1 MSDGAERTT
10 FEQAVE
16 HHRAGRLELAEQLY
30 RDVSTADSRY
40 ADALHLSGVAALQL
54 GRHDDA
60 LHLIEQAIQARPESA
75 AYQLSLGQVHA
86 AASRPEA
93 SIAAYRQAAHLA
105 PELPD
110 VWFGLGIAL
119 QAANRQAEAVE
130 VYRKLLQIEPD
141 HVDGCH
147 NLASALELCGR
158 MDEAVAFYRKTL
170 KLDPH
175 RASTFNNLSSALFR
189 TGRFEEAIETAR
201 RALEFEP
208 DSAIACNNLGCA
220 LTGARRLPEAVD
232 MLRRAIGLRP
242 DFAEAW
248 YNLANALREQAQ
260 FTEAAAACRRAL
272 ALRPDRAETHVNLG
286 NILQAQRQFDDSI
299 ACYRRALSLKP
310 RDVEAFSNLGN
321 ALRSS
326 GRLDEAIAAFQ
337 TCVALQ
343 PDFYAAHCNL
353 GNAWKDAGQVVP
365 AIACFR
371 RDVELNPRDAISRS
385 NLAYSVY
392 YHPDYDSAAILAEV
406 RRYDGTPVDD
416 PTGGRRHANDPD
428 PRRRLRIGYVGADF
442 RDHCQSLF
450 TIPLFEHHDRERF
463 EIVCYANVARPDAL
477 TQRTRKSVDYWR
489 DTVGQSDDEVARQV
503 SGDQIDI
510 LVDLTMHMSNGRP
523 LLMAR
528 KPAPVQVAYL
538 AYPGTTGLSA
548 IDYRLTDP
556 YLDPPS
562 ETDADYVEQST
573 RLPDTFWCYDPLT
586 DRPLPNSLPLFAEGR
601 VMFGCLNNFCK
612 VTDQTLALWSKV
624 LHAVAGSR
632 LLLLAAVGTA
642 RQRVLDRLREENIE
656 PARIEFVDHR
666 PRAQYLEL
674 YHRIDVCL
682 DTLPYNGHTTSLD
695 SHWMGVPV
703 VTRVGHTVVGRAGYS
718 QLTNLGLSELVA
730 WSDGEFVSLAARL
743 AADRSRLAHL
753 RTTLRERM
761 ERSALMDAARFAR
774 NIEAAYRE
782 MWRRWC
788 VCRGSN
794 KI

>member
-1 MSDGAERTT
+1 MSEGADRTIFER
-10 FEQAVE
+10 AVE

-30 RDVSTADSRY
+30 GEVCTSDWQY

-54 GRHDDA
+54 GRQDAA
-60 LHLIEQAIQARPESA
+60 LHLIEQAIQARPQSA
-75 AYQLSLGQVHA
+75 VYRLSLGQVHA
-86 AASRPEA
+86 AASRLEE
-93 SIAAYRQAAHLA
+93 SIAAYQQATHLA
-105 PELPD
+105 PELCD
-110 VWFGLGIAL
+110 VWFGLGVAL
-119 QAANRQAEAVE
+119 QAANRQADAVE
-130 VYRKLLQIEPD
+130 AYRRLLQIEPE

-147 NLASALELCGR
+147 NLASALELCGE
-158 MDEAVAFYRKTL
+158 MDEAVTYYCKALGLEPNR
-170 KLDPH
+170 P
-175 RASTFNNLSSALFR
+175 STFNNLSSVLFR
-189 TGRFEEAIETAR
+189 TGRLEEAIQTAS
-201 RALEFEP
+201 RALELEP
-208 DSAIACNNLGCA
+208 ESAMACNNLGCA
-220 LTGARRLPEAVD
+220 LTGARRLTEAVEI
-232 MLRRAIGLRP
+232 LRRAIALRP

-248 YNLANALREQAQ
+248 YNLANALREQAN

-286 NILQAQRQFDDSI
+286 NILQAQRQFDESI

-310 RDVEAFSNLGN
+310 GDVAAHSNLGN

-326 GRLDEAIAAFQ
+326 GRLDDAIAAFH

-343 PDFYAAHCNL
+343 PNFYAAHCNL
-353 GNAWKDAGQVVP
+353 GNALKDAGQVVP
-365 AIACFR
+365 AIECFR
-371 RDVELNPRDAISRS
+371 RAVELNPSDVISQS

-406 RRYDGTPVDD
+406 RRWDAMHAPKHAGGSKHENNPD
-416 PTGGRRHANDPD
+416 PGRRM
-428 PRRRLRIGYVGADF
+428 RIGYVGADF

-463 EIVCYANVARPDAL
+463 EIVCYANVARPDDL
-477 TQRTRKSVDYWR
+477 TERTRKSIDQWR
-489 DTVGQSDDEVARQV
+489 DTVGRSDDEVARQV
-503 SGDQIDI
+503 RADQIDI

-556 YLDPPS
+556 YLDPPG
-562 ETDADYVEQST
+562 ETDADYVERPI

-586 DRPLPNSLPLFAEGR
+586 ESPVPNSLPLITDGR
-601 VMFGCLNNFCK
+601 VTFGCLNNFCK
-612 VTDQTLALWSKV
+612 VSDQALSLWSKV
-624 LHAVAGSR
+624 LQAVGGSR
-632 LLLLAAVGTA
+632 LLLLAPTGAA
-642 RQRVLDRLREENIE
+642 RQRVLDRLGEQKID
-656 PARIEFVDHR
+656 PARIEFVEHR
-666 PRAQYLEL
+666 PRAKYLEL

-695 SHWMGVPV
+695 SYWMGVPV
-703 VTRVGHTVVGRAGYS
+703 VTRVGRTVVGRAGYS

-730 WSDGEFVSLAARL
+730 WNDEEFVSIATQL

-753 RTTLRERM
+753 RSTLRGRM
-761 ERSALMDAARFAR
+761 ERSPLTDAPRFAL
-774 NIEAAYRE
+774 NIESAYRE

-788 VCRGSN
+788 ASAESN

>member
-1 MSDGAERTT
+1 MSEGAERTT

-16 HHRAGRLELAEQLY
+16 HHRAGRLEMAEQLY
-30 RDVSTADSRY
+30 REVGTSDSRY

-54 GRHDDA
+54 GRPGDA
-60 LHLIEQAIQARPESA
+60 LQLIEQAIRTRPESA

-86 AASRPEA
+86 ASWRLAE
-93 SIAAYRQAAHLA
+93 SIAAYQQAAQLA

-119 QAANRQAEAVE
+119 QAANRHAEAVDA
-130 VYRKLLQIEPD
+130 YRRLVHVQPD
-141 HVDGCH
+141 HVDGYH
-147 NLASALELCGR
+147 NLASALELCGQ
-158 MDEAVAFYRKTL
+158 MDEALAFYRKTL
-170 KLDPH
+170 KLDSQ
-175 RASTFNNLSSALFR
+175 RASTHNNLSSALFR

-201 RALEFEP
+201 RALELDP
-208 DSAIACNNLGCA
+208 DSAMACNNLGCA
-220 LTGARRLPEAVD
+220 LTGARRLAEAVD
-232 MLRRAIGLRP
+232 MLRRAIALRP

-248 YNLANALREQAQ
+248 YNLANALREKAQ

-272 ALRPDRAETHVNLG
+272 ALRPERAEAHVNLG

-310 RDVEAFSNLGN
+310 GDVEAFSNLGN

-337 TCVALQ
+337 TCVALR

-353 GNAWKDAGQVVP
+353 GNALKDAGQVVL
-365 AIACFR
+365 AIESFR
-371 RDVELNPRDAISRS
+371 RAVELNPRDVISQS

-392 YHPDYDSAAILAEV
+392 YHPDNDSAAILAEV
-406 RRYDGTPVDD
+406 RRCDATAVDD
-416 PTGGRRHANDPD
+416 PTGDRLYANDPD
-428 PRRRLRIGYVGADF
+428 PQRRLRIGYVGADF

-477 TQRTRKSVDYWR
+477 TQRHRASVDVWR
-489 DTVGQSDDEVARQV
+489 DTVGQGDDDVARLV
-503 SGDQIDI
+503 RSDQIDV

-523 LLMAR
+523 QLMAR

-548 IDYRLTDP
+548 IEYRLTDP
-556 YLDPPS
+556 YLDPPG
-562 ETDADYVEQST
+562 ETDADYVEQSI
-573 RLPDTFWCYDPLT
+573 RLPETFWCYDPLT
-586 DRPLPNSLPLFAEGR
+586 ETPVPNSLPLIMAGH
-601 VMFGCLNNFCK
+601 VTFGCLNNFCK
-612 VTDQTLALWSKV
+612 VTDRTLAQWSRV

-632 LLLLAAVGTA
+632 LLLLAPVGVA
-642 RQRVLDRLREENIE
+642 RQRILDRLREEHIE
-656 PARIEFVDHR
+656 AARIEFVDHR

-695 SHWMGVPV
+695 SFWMGVPV
-703 VTRVGHTVVGRAGYS
+703 VTRVGRTVVGRAGYS
-718 QLTNLGLSELVA
+718 QLTNLELSELVA
-730 WSDGEFVSLAARL
+730 WSDEEFVSIAARL
-743 AADRSRLAHL
+743 AADQRRLVHL
-753 RTTLRERM
+753 RSTLRERM
-761 ERSALMDAARFAR
+761 DRSPLMDAARFAR

-782 MWRRWC
+782 MWQRWC
-788 VCRGSN
+788 ACGGSN